1 MLALELVLRK
11 DEGKRGAA
19 IYGKLECLRFSIYSQ
34 SYKTLSVRMQI
45 SPILTPPSCLAS
57 SGPSRHFQK
66 PNFCIYFQYCY
77 GYNGPLE
84 RLTKVAGTSLP

>member
-11 DEGKRGAA
+11 DEGKGGAA

-34 SYKTLSVRMQI
+34 SYKILSIRMLI
-45 SPILTPPSCLAS
+45 SPILTLPSCLAS

-77 GYNGPLE
+77 GYNGPL
-84 RLTKVAGTSLP
+84 